1 MLKDKEFIGR
11 ICRNAKTNSPIDF
24 SVLKVIRSKENSI
37 LGFEVSAQQGNVEQ
51 FETIVKDDVE
61 FQANDQWI
69 KGTDIIIQLLE
80 KKINDLR
87 RQLKINSTQ
96 RKK

>member
-11 ICRNAKTNSPIDF
+11 VCRNAKTDSPIDF
-24 SVLKVIRSKENSI
+24 SVFKVIRSQENSI
-37 LGFEVSAQQGNVEQ
+37 LGFEISAPQSSLDQPM
-51 FETIVKDDVE
+51 IVTKDEVE
-61 FQANDQWI
+61 FQLNHIWVQGSDF
-69 KGTDIIIQLLE
+69 IIYLLE

-87 RQLKINSTQ
+87 RQIKISTAQ